1 MNDTAAASTAT
12 TGGRAP
18 PFGAWERMLAGRYL
32 RAKRSQG
39 GVALIS
45 IISFTGIMVAVAVLI
60 VVMSVMNGFRAELLN
75 KILGFNGHIFVT
87 GGVLDGPARDPT
99 VQRILKVPGVTQAI
113 PVIGFAQLTFVA
125 AIIGTVMAVVM
136 SHRARRPRHTF
147 VASTIALTALSI
159 VPDVTADAHTAT
171 KFVLALT
178 HVVAASIV
186 IPALASRLTD

>member
-1 MNDTAAASTAT
+1 MTATTTLTAGPATRPAPASQPSTTKQIRRTGALAGIAAAVATSTAAA
-12 TGGRAP
+12 
-18 PFGAWERMLAGRYL
+18 
-32 RAKRSQG
+32 
-39 GVALIS
+39 VAS
-45 IISFTGIMVAVAVLI
+45 A
-60 VVMSVMNGFRAELLN
+60 
-75 KILGFNGHIFVT
+75 
-87 GGVLDGPARDPT
+87 LD
-99 VQRILKVPGVTQAI
+99 VSLKVGGEAI

-147 VASTIALTALSI
+147 VVSTIALTALSI

-171 KFVLALT
+171 KLVLALT

>member
-1 MNDTAAASTAT
+1 MTAT
-12 TGGRAP
+12 TTLTAGLATRPAP
-18 PFGAWERMLAGRYL
+18 SSTPSITKQIRRTGALAGIT
-32 RAKRSQG
+32 AAVTTSTT
-39 GVALIS
+39 A
-45 IISFTGIMVAVAVLI
+45 AVA
-60 VVMSVMNGFRAELLN
+60 SA
-75 KILGFNGHIFVT
+75 
-87 GGVLDGPARDPT
+87 LD
-99 VQRILKVPGVTQAI
+99 VSLKVGGEAI

-147 VASTIALTALSI
+147 VVSTIALTALSI

-171 KFVLALT
+171 KLVLALT